1 MGDYLPVPVI
11 ISENS
16 FIAMSVLAGQVE
28 KLMYLR
34 SATFQNLRLTY
45 GAEIRYKSKRLSL
58 KFFLAASFAELKYT
72 SLHGLP

>member
-45 GAEIRYKSKRLSL
+45 GAEI
-58 KFFLAASFAELKYT
+58 
-72 SLHGLP
+72 

>member
-16 FIAMSVLAGQVE
+16 FMSVLAGQVE